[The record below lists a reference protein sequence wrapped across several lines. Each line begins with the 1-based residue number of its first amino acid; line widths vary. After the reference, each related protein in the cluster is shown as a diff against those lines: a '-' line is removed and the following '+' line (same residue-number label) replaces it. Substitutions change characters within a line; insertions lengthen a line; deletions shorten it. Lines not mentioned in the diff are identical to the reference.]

1 MKTFRQIIAKAAV
14 PYWRFFVLFVL
25 LGAGAALFDVLV
37 TRVTGDLSNAA
48 TSMDTGALGAILLT
62 MAGLTG
68 VKIVCAALNV
78 YLSNNMEGHV
88 ETRLRS
94 GFARHFA
101 HISFQDLTARPTGD
115 VLSLY
120 TNDLPRSGALLTGEL
135 LNVISSALVLVA
147 SAVFMFGTHWLYTLI
162 FFLSFPLLTFVQ
174 VAVSKPIASLVAESS
189 RRRGVFNGVV
199 NDCLQNTSLVLGYG
213 LEDAMEQRYLGAYE
227 AYFQMDKKRI
237 HVLLRLTV
245 AGILSSFAPVIFLC
259 LAGALAV
266 VRQTLNIGEFLVLF
280 LLGINA
286 NEGLMML
293 SQNLSSIREQQAS
306 AQRVL
311 EATAQPHEKLS
322 RASVLQEGGMG
333 EYALELDDVSF
344 SYDGET
350 PAVKNV
356 SLRIPRGAR
365 VAFVG
370 KSGCGKSTLAKL
382 MLGLYAPEKG
392 NIRWLGND
400 ALETQDARKAIAY
413 VPQDSFLF
421 PGTVAENLRC
431 GLAPKDDEN
440 RLWAA
445 LEGAELSGFIKA
457 RDGGLAGIVD
467 EGGENL
473 SGGQRQRLAIA
484 RALYRGAPILLLDEG
499 TSALDPATEDAVLK
513 RLAQTARE
521 QTVVMIAHRLA
532 AVAASDTV
540 YLMENGEIIE
550 TGSYRDLM
558 RPGTRFYE
566 LYIQQQ
572 QEDGSHEE

>member
-78 YLSNNMEGHV
+78 YLSSNMEGRV

-135 LNVISSALVLVA
+135 LNVVSSALVLVA

-311 EATAQPHEKLS
+311 EAAAQPHEKLS

-431 GLAPKDDEN
+431 GLAPQDDEN

-513 RLAQTARE
+513 RLAQTAKE
-521 QTVVMIAHRLA
+521 QTVIMVAHRLA

-550 TGSYRDLM
+550 AGSYGDLM